1 MAKVTVLM
9 AVYNAGDYLQIS
21 VESILKQT
29 FSDFDFL
36 IINDASTDSSGVF
49 LEQLNDPRIKI
60 IHNQCNLGLTR
71 SLNAGLQHIRTK
83 YIARMDA
90 DDVAHPQRLEKQIR
104 FLDKHPNYILVGSS
118 YRLIDAESKVI
129 DSVIKPMDHVELMW
143 LFHTRTALEHS
154 SVTYR
159 HDMQNL
165 PPLQYDVKYR
175 TAQDYD
181 FWLRMLKQGKGAIMP
196 DLLLDYRQ
204 HSQNITSTLPSQQLQ
219 NIKSISAEFLQTE
232 YDLSHIENVL
242 VTSTIEFLNN
252 DNSTVFVSYQ
262 MAWQGMKLLI
272 DKYCSNNSLTNN
284 EKAFI
289 RRRAHG
295 QLWHCALNK
304 RQTPFL
310 QKILLFVCS
319 PFSLVYLISR
329 RLRREHHLIPQC
341 KFENE

>member
-9 AVYNAGDYLQIS
+9 AVYNAGEYLQIA
-21 VESILKQT
+21 VESILTQT
-29 FSDFDFL
+29 FSDFNFL
-36 IINDASTDSSGVF
+36 IINDASTDTSADF
-49 LEQLNDPRIKI
+49 LEQLNDPRIKL
-60 IHNQCNLGLTR
+60 IHNQTNLGLTR
-71 SLNAGLQHIRTK
+71 SLNVGLQQISTE
-83 YIARMDA
+83 YIARLDA

-104 FLDKHPNYILVGSS
+104 FLDKHPDYILVGSS
-118 YRLIDAESKVI
+118 YRLIDGESKVI

-143 LFHTRTALEHS
+143 LFHTRTALEHG

-159 HDMQNL
+159 HGIKNF
-165 PPLQYDVKYR
+165 PPLQYDAKYR

-204 HSQNITSTLPSQQLQ
+204 HSQNITSTLPSQQMQ

-232 YDLSHIENVL
+232 YDLSHLENVL
-242 VTSTIEFLNN
+242 ATSTIEFLNN
-252 DNSTVFVSYQ
+252 KNSMVFASYR
-262 MAWQGMKLLI
+262 MAWQGMRLLI
-272 DKYCSNNSLTNN
+272 EKYCSNNPLTNN
-284 EKAFI
+284 QKAFI

-304 RQTPFL
+304 RQTPFA
-310 QKILLFVCS
+310 QKLLLFVCS

-329 RLRREHHLIPQC
+329 RLRRENHLTPQC